1 MSWAVEV
8 EGLRFAYNGETILDD
23 VTFSVPRGEF
33 LALLGPN
40 GGGKTTLL
48 KLLVGL
54 LRPAA
59 GTIRLLGSPLGEAL
73 SRVGY
78 VPQDTNVNKDFPVT
92 VEEVV
97 LMGRLG
103 RGRWLG
109 RADAKERRAA
119 ASALER
125 VGLADLA
132 RRRLGE
138 LSQGQR
144 QRVLIARALATA
156 PELLL
161 LDEPTASVD
170 PSAQSALYE
179 VLTELNGEATIIVVS
194 HDLTAVSGH
203 VGAVACVNGKVHYH
217 ASGTISDATFRA
229 TWGHCPVELI
239 AHGIPHRVLGLHDHG
254 EDRHD

>member
-8 EGLRFAYNGETILDD
+8 EGLRFAYGDETVLDD
-23 VTFSVPRGEF
+23 VTFSVPPGEF

-54 LRPAA
+54 LRPSA
-59 GTIRLLGSPLGEAL
+59 GTIRLLGTSREKAL
-73 SRVGY
+73 DRVGY

-92 VEEVV
+92 VEQVV
-97 LMGRLG
+97 LMGCLD
-103 RGRWLG
+103 RGRWFG
-109 RADAKERRAA
+109 RAGKEERLAA
-119 ASALER
+119 QEALER
-125 VGLADLA
+125 MELLPLA
-132 RRRLGE
+132 RRRLGH

-144 QRVLIARALATA
+144 QRVLIARALATE

-161 LDEPTASVD
+161 LDEPTSSVD

-179 VLTELNGEATIIVVS
+179 LLRELNETVTVIVVS
-194 HDLTAVSGH
+194 HDLTAISSY
-203 VGAVACVNGKVHYH
+203 VGAVACVNRNLHYH
-217 ASGTISDATFRA
+217 PSGRISDETFRA

-239 AHGIPHRVLGLHDHG
+239 AHGVPHRVLDAHRLE